1 MKKKPILALAI
12 AAFALAST
20 AAKAQDYEAKIQAL
34 EKQLEAVKASI
45 REGQETMVLIEGE
58 LADLKFQLT
67 EEASTIDSMAVETP
81 PTDASAESVRVA
93 TAADEIDEDQA
104 TDSLAASE
112 IQPGMQGSVNPLQEN
127 VNYLTGDDLLDES
140 FPGSWGI
147 PGTGVRMAI
156 RGYAKLDL
164 IQDFDYVGN
173 RFEFYIPS
181 IPVEGTPEA
190 SLGGRNTMHAK
201 ESRIG
206 FDFRKTVT
214 RPNGDEYPLQAF
226 LEIDFFDDRETFR
239 LQPRLRHAYGVV
251 GRLLAGQTWN
261 TSGDLSV
268 LAGTIDFNNGDALY
282 GGRVA
287 QVRWADRLNKTT
299 TWGIALEE
307 NDSEIANPFGL
318 EGQNRPETPN
328 LAGYLRWTEGRAHL
342 GLGYDIFGLKWQ
354 GGENGP
360 SDSAVGWGVAL
371 TGRYLLGEAS
381 RNFLSGQLSYG
392 EGSAFRVVSLIGTGS
407 GAVLTDE
414 GAIKTLPHWSAYAAY
429 NHYWTDALNSSLVL
443 AHAEADSTTLLPGGT
458 MRKSTTAHL
467 NLIWFPYKA
476 VSTGVELMWGERENQ
491 DGTTG
496 DATRFQAMIK
506 YKFN

>member
-1 MKKKPILALAI
+1 MNTENSAKFGLSAIISGLLALGPAM
-12 AAFALAST
+12 ALAQEDSSD
-20 AAKAQDYEAKIQAL
+20 QIEAL
-34 EKQLEAVKASI
+34 ERQLQAVEESI
-45 REGQETMVLIEGE
+45 RSGQDMLLDIR
-58 LADLKFQLT
+58 KQLT
-67 EEASTIDSMAVETP
+67 ELKGGTASGPAEQQGTTAQTAAASTTQGSGSADSG
-81 PTDASAESVRVA
+81 SAQ
-93 TAADEIDEDQA
+93 AAAEI
-104 TDSLAASE
+104 
-112 IQPGMQGSVNPLQEN
+112 PRGMQGSVNPLQEN
-127 VNYLTGDDLLDES
+127 RNFLTGADLLDES
-140 FPGSWGI
+140 FPGSWAI

-164 IQDFDYVGN
+164 IQDFDYVGD
-173 RFEFYIPS
+173 RFEFYVPS
-181 IPVEGTPEA
+181 IAVDGTPEA
-190 SLGGRNTMHAK
+190 SLDGRNTMHAK

-214 RPNGDEYPLQAF
+214 RPNGDQYPLQAF
-226 LEIDFFDDRETFR
+226 LEFDFFDDRETFR

-268 LAGTIDFNNGDALY
+268 LAGTIDFDNADALY
-282 GGRVA
+282 GARVA

-299 TWGIALEE
+299 TWAIALEE

-318 EGQNRPETPN
+318 DGQNRAETPN

-342 GLGYDIFGLKWQ
+342 GLGYDVFGLKWQ

-360 SDSAVGWGVAL
+360 SDSAIGWGVAL
-371 TGRYLLGEAS
+371 TGSYRLGDKS
-381 RNFLSGQLSYG
+381 RNVLSTQLTYG
-392 EGSAFRVVSLIGTGS
+392 EGSAFRVISLAGTGS
-407 GAVLTDE
+407 GAVLTDD
-414 GAIKTLPHWSAYAAY
+414 GSIKTLPHWSAYGAY
-429 NHYWTDALNSSLVL
+429 SHYWTDALNSSFAV
-443 AHAEADSTTLLPGGT
+443 AHAEADATNLLPGST
-458 MRKSTTAHL
+458 MRKSTTAHV